1 MEIETRSNTC
11 LYPILVFILYTC
23 FMIVSVLILDQ
34 EFVRLIVVDFFF
46 SQRRTCIWFAIK
58 ILIKMIKIVLLR
70 CCASGYNKTTHVV
83 CGC

>member
-34 EFVRLIVVDFFF
+34 EFVRLIVVDFFSRKDIHVF
-46 SQRRTCIWFAIK
+46 G
-58 ILIKMIKIVLLR
+58 LR
-70 CCASGYNKTTHVV
+70 
-83 CGC
+83 